1 MIKKATLLFLSALL
15 SLNLC
20 GCVALLAG
28 AAGGAGTAGW
38 LSGKL
43 SEEVNVPFDKALKAT
58 VSGLK
63 SLKLEITKQT
73 VKEDIAQVMGKYKD
87 ARTIWIDIRPVTAS
101 VSRIDVRVGITGD
114 EEASRA
120 ILAKIK
126 KHL

>member
-73 VKEDIAQVMGKYKD
+73 VKEDVAQVMGKYKD

-114 EEASRA
+114 EEASRE